1 MSSAVFAKTIVPAD
15 IEVIA
20 WSKAVH
26 MVLVVLFIFVWI
38 LTASAGPMSPAQVV
52 GIQFLPFL
60 LGGICDALRSP
71 GATTAEKMR
80 GGVGGVGGLSFAGP
94 IAYITIMLIS
104 VKWGDPRA
112 SCGSRAPCRPPICSA
127 YSVHSLARRHT
138 KEGHRA

>member
-1 MSSAVFAKTIVPAD
+1 MCLNTVAVLFLCELDNVAFAVGLPEHIRSRVEKVGRVELAPAD

-26 MVLVVLFIFVWI
+26 MVLVVVFIFVWI

-80 GGVGGVGGLSFAGP
+80 GVGVVIGLSFAGP

-104 VKWGDPRA
+104 VK
-112 SCGSRAPCRPPICSA
+112 
-127 YSVHSLARRHT
+127 
-138 KEGHRA
+138 